1 MGHIRFKRMTM
12 SAETFT
18 PMSKAKRNVHA
29 GEIAKST
36 KIPPCGA
43 CEPVVVPMEIAPA
56 DAPPIINDG
65 ITLIDHLR

>member
-1 MGHIRFKRMTM
+1 
-12 SAETFT
+12 
-18 PMSKAKRNVHA
+18 MSKAKRNVHA